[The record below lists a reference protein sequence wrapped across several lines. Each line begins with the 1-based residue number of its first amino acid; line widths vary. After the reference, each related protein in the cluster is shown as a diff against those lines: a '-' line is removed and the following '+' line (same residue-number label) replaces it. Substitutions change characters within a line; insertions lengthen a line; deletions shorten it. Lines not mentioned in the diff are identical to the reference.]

1 MALGNRER
9 YRNTALKLS
18 REEVQRHMDSSALRA
33 LRKGH
38 ETENFVKKAIDLL
51 KYQGWIQWY
60 LKSERLDELDMLG
73 VDFLL
78 MFSATEIIPLQVKSS
93 EAGKSKHVAT
103 YGDKIPCVVL
113 YPHDTVEVMAM
124 KILMAIFPDMYEG
137 GEEET
142 PTEVLTVTIQ
152 EMVD

>member
-18 REEVQRHMDSSALRA
+18 KEEVQRHMDSSALRA

-38 ETENFVKKAIDLL
+38 ETEDFVKKAIDLL

-60 LKSERLDELDMLG
+60 LKSQRLDELDMLG

-93 EAGKSKHVAT
+93 EMGKEKHIALH
-103 YGDKIPCVVL
+103 GNSIPCVVL
-113 YPHDTVEVMAM
+113 YPHDTVDMMAM
-124 KILMAIFPDMYEG
+124 KIMMAIFPDLYK
-137 GEEET
+137 GEPEET
-142 PTEVLTVTIQ
+142 PTEILTVTMQ
-152 EMVD
+152 EMLD